1 LFWTVLTL
9 LTKVLPNRTYQSF
22 INALIRVKLS
32 SKLYFVSCFKAI
44 TNLVEKDGVVV
55 TVETWVL

>member
-1 LFWTVLTL
+1 LFCTVLTL
-9 LTKVLPNRTYQSF
+9 LTKVLPTHTYPSF
-22 INALIRVKLS
+22 MNELIRVTLS

-44 TNLVEKDGVVV
+44 PTVVQKGGEVV

>member
-1 LFWTVLTL
+1 M
-9 LTKVLPNRTYQSF
+9 NE
-22 INALIRVKLS
+22 LIRVTLS

-44 TNLVEKDGVVV
+44 PTVVQKGGEVV